1 MSNICL
7 LQERQKQKETAPQNE
22 TPNQT
27 DFISLEEIQED
38 TVRRFKRAQ
47 EKLSSLSLQEDHVT
61 RVEPSAPVLSP
72 ERTKHV
78 SFETELPKQPPSQD
92 SQNKSLPLIDRSTK
106 PNSVVIA
113 GGLRRVIMSRSIGED
128 FLRAASSN
136 TTQNIETCG
145 ILCGRLRQNEFAITH
160 VIIPKQKG
168 TSDSCLTQNEE
179 ELFLF
184 QDQYDLT
191 TLGWIHTHPSQS
203 AFMSSIDLHTHF
215 AYQVMLPE
223 AIAVV
228 CAPKFGDTETFSL
241 TEYGLD
247 FISNCTQTG
256 FHPHPNESLLYQTS
270 SHVHLESRTNAT
282 FIDLR

>member
-1 MSNICL
+1 M
-7 LQERQKQKETAPQNE
+7 QERQKQKETASHNE

-27 DFISLEEIQED
+27 DFISLAEIQED
-38 TVRRFKRAQ
+38 TARRFKRAQ
-47 EKLSSLSLQEDHVT
+47 EKLSSLSLREDHVT

-72 ERTKHV
+72 DRTKDV
-78 SFETELPKQPPSQD
+78 QTELPKQDFQNFQGSQPSQN
-92 SQNKSLPLIDRSTK
+92 SLKSLPSVDRSTK

-136 TTQNIETCG
+136 TAQNIETCG

-215 AYQVMLPE
+215 SYQVMLPE

-241 TEYGLD
+241 TEYGLE